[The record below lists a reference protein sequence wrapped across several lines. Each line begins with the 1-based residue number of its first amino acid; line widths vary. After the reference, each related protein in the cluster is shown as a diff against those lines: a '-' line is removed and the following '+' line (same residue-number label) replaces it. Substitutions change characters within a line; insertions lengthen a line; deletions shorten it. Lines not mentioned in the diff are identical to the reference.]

1 MKSSVALSV
10 APSVALVLAIT
21 PLADAQLTIHV
32 TKAPPIPANGAIYV
46 AGGFNGWNPGSASWK
61 MTQLPDSTW
70 AITMPRGVSGNV
82 EFKLTTGSWDR
93 VELLANGDQMANRSA
108 MVPSTGAE
116 TLGVVVARW
125 DTRNGIGTPKK
136 HTASANVRVLS
147 DTFAI
152 PQLGRERRVW
162 LYLPPGYATS
172 KLRYPVLYMHD
183 GQNVFDAATSF
194 AGEWGIDETL
204 DSLHALGDR
213 GVIVVAVDNGESHR
227 MSEYNPWKNA
237 NPALMGGEGDKYVD
251 FLAKTLKPYID
262 AHYRTMPDRANTGVM
277 GSSMGGL
284 ISLYAALKYPR
295 VFGRAGVFSSAH
307 WTAPELYAYVR
318 RTHPLSPPPKFYF
331 VVGGK
336 EDPEGSMGKQQAML
350 VDTLVAAGYLRGT
363 SIVASMPPDGV
374 HSEWFWRR
382 EFPAAYLWLFARGKP

>member
-1 MKSSVALSV
+1 MKISVAF
-10 APSVALVLAIT
+10 ALLL
-21 PLADAQLTIHV
+21 PLALATPAAAQLTIHV
-32 TKAPPIPANGAIYV
+32 TKSPPIPANAAIYV

-61 MTQLPDSTW
+61 MTRLADSTW
-70 AITMPRGVSGNV
+70 AITMPSGVTGTV
-82 EFKLTTGSWDR
+82 EFKLTVGSWDH
-93 VELLANGDQMANRSA
+93 VELLANGDQMANRTA
-108 MVPSTGAE
+108 TVPRTGAE
-116 TLGVVVARW
+116 TLSVVVARW
-125 DTRNGIGTPKK
+125 DTKSGVGTPRK
-136 HTASANVRVLS
+136 HTASANVHVLS

-213 GVIVVAVDNGESHR
+213 GVIVVAVDNGETHR

-237 NPALMGGEGDKYVD
+237 NPALMGGEGDRYVD

-262 AHYRTMPDRANTGVM
+262 AHYRTMPSRENTGVM

-284 ISLYAALKYPR
+284 ISLYAALKYPT

-307 WTAPELYAYVR
+307 WTAPELYSFVKKVK
-318 RTHPLSPPPKFYF
+318 PLTPAPKFYF

-336 EDPEGSMGKQQAML
+336 ETPDGSMGVQQAAL
-350 VDTLVAAGYLRGT
+350 VDTLVASGFLRGS
-363 SIVASMPPDGV
+363 SIEASMPPDGV

-382 EFPAAYLWLFARGKP
+382 EFPRAYLWLFSGGKP